1 MPSLPL
7 SDPKVPV
14 RAKLAALW
22 TSVMFCYVYGDYFE
36 LYRPGKLQ
44 QMLGGEMALGPVT
57 QGLLVG
63 TAILMA
69 IPALMIVL
77 TFILPANVGRWLN
90 IGVALF
96 YAGVMTLILVNGAWL
111 FYLLFAVIEIV
122 LTLVVAWS
130 AWRWPR
136 QPAST

>member
-7 SDPKVPV
+7 DDPKVPV

-69 IPALMIVL
+69 VPALMIVL
-77 TFILPANVGRWLN
+77 TLTLPAAVGRWLN
-90 IGVALF
+90 IAVALF
-96 YAGVMTLILVNGAWL
+96 YAGVMTLILINGAWL
-111 FYLLFAVIEIV
+111 FYLLFAVIEIS

-136 QPAST
+136 QTAGA